1 MKQKIINIVGIF
13 FLVIGITLL
22 LYPEIISYL
31 KQKQSDQTVKELT
44 QRRSKRKQDDL
55 LYQKAVRYNRKIF
68 KEKQAGLKD
77 VFSYRS
83 APIVLRNEKNTFGY
97 IKIPKM
103 KQKLPLYLGAT
114 MENMRKGAAIMGQT
128 SLPVGQK
135 DSNCVIAAHRGYR
148 GIPYFRDIE
157 QLKTGDQ
164 VIIRNPWER
173 LDYRVTKI
181 KVIDPYDMDKIL
193 IQKRE
198 DMVTLITCHPYRGHG
213 RYRYVVYCM
222 RNHGTEDTGNKRK
235 IDKNRRRG
243 GYDEECKKR
252 YLERKRKIIVVL
264 VVMVSFV
271 SVLAWYQ
278 MKKAHAYQSY
288 NTGGNKHFKDGHLTV
303 NINGPNGKSD
313 SLTMYIHSDE
323 YEKNKN
329 VSGGTFNN
337 SRHPYTVTTYSGGG
351 GDYKL
356 TVNKQTIYSEK
367 NSNNN
372 YTLLTIKVWYLL
384 PAHEQHRSWEWV
396 TVDKPVFS
404 DPSKDIT
411 LYCGGNDG
419 FWENSYHDTQEHW
432 KSVNIHVSTGLVGV
446 ASADRDGWKTY
457 DWCSINLNLEK
468 PSRSIY
474 YNGNGG
480 DGADVTWNFTD
491 GDYFSF
497 PTVSRRGYT
506 LEGWLDEG
514 TKWMSNTGWLV
525 CGNYTETAQ
534 WTANT
539 YTVNYDGNRRRSGY
553 VNDGT
558 ATYDQNY
565 SFAENGYTK
574 KRLCLCWMEYR

>member
-1 MKQKIINIVGIF
+1 MKNAKKI
-13 FLVIGITLL
+13 
-22 LYPEIISYL
+22 
-31 KQKQSDQTVKELT
+31 
-44 QRRSKRKQDDL
+44 
-55 LYQKAVRYNRKIF
+55 
-68 KEKQAGLKD
+68 
-77 VFSYRS
+77 
-83 APIVLRNEKNTFGY
+83 
-97 IKIPKM
+97 
-103 KQKLPLYLGAT
+103 
-114 MENMRKGAAIMGQT
+114 
-128 SLPVGQK
+128 
-135 DSNCVIAAHRGYR
+135 
-148 GIPYFRDIE
+148 
-157 QLKTGDQ
+157 
-164 VIIRNPWER
+164 
-173 LDYRVTKI
+173 
-181 KVIDPYDMDKIL
+181 
-193 IQKRE
+193 
-198 DMVTLITCHPYRGHG
+198 
-213 RYRYVVYCM
+213 
-222 RNHGTEDTGNKRK
+222 
-235 IDKNRRRG
+235 
-243 GYDEECKKR
+243 
-252 YLERKRKIIVVL
+252 LERKRKIIVVL

-313 SLTMYIHSDE
+313 SLTMYIHSDD

-396 TVDKPVFS
+396 TVDKPTFS

-525 CGNYTETAQ
+525 CGNYTETA
-534 WTANT
+534 
-539 YTVNYDGNRRRSGY
+539 SGQRIH
-553 VNDGT
+553 T
-558 ATYDQNY
+558 
-565 SFAENGYTK
+565 
-574 KRLCLCWMEYR
+574 L